1 MSQSKSIGAT
11 SVNDGSRLNLVA
23 MKSMTDL
30 QSCGSVGIASNE
42 DEDIA

>member
-1 MSQSKSIGAT
+1 MSQSKLIGAT

-23 MKSMTDL
+23 MKSTTGS
-30 QSCGSVGIASNE
+30 QSCGFVEIASNE